1 MISEDTIPRSVYEK
15 EVDGRTDLIWKM
27 KRAVEM
33 DLDNARRSL
42 SVAIVERNWSAI
54 AGLTI
59 LHQSLA
65 DLNKKVS
72 DMVDEFAKS
81 E

>member
-1 MISEDTIPRSVYEK
+1 MSEETIPRSVYEK

-27 KRAVEM
+27 KRTVEIERE
-33 DLDNARRSL
+33 NAKRHL
-42 SVAIVERNWSAI
+42 TMAILERNWSAI

-59 LHQSLA
+59 LHQSLSE
-65 DLNKKVS
+65 LNKKLS
-72 DMVDEFAKS
+72 DMVDQFAKS

>member
-1 MISEDTIPRSVYEK
+1 MSEETVPRAVFEK

-27 KRAVEM
+27 KRAVEIER
-33 DLDNARRSL
+33 DNAKRSL
-42 SVAIVERNWSAI
+42 TVAILERNWSAI

-65 DLNKKVS
+65 DLNKNVS
-72 DMVDEFAKS
+72 EMIDAFAKS
-81 E
+81 